1 VKVRRWLA
9 TSAAVVTMALTA
21 VACDSVDDTTS
32 GQETAPATESATMQ
46 GSVTLTS
53 EEDPAEEAPA
63 DGAEESMGE
72 AAETLETL
80 AVKGRAPKT
89 GYDRDEFGPAWAD
102 VDHNGCDTRN
112 DILNRDLAEAT
123 YRPGTQDCIVT
134 SGVLQDPFTGTE
146 IQFVRGQD
154 TSSAVQI
161 DHVVALS
168 DAWQKGAQQLN
179 EETRRQF
186 SNDPLNL
193 LAVDGPSNSR
203 KGDGDAATWLPPN
216 RSFRCDYVARQIAVK
231 ARYALWVTPAEKDAM
246 HEVLGTCPGHPLPD
260 EVSALNY
267 TEPWPDVIPPLE
279 GEPAPAAPP
288 VEVPA
293 EEAPAEA
300 ASLGGGAD
308 PRFGTCREAIA
319 AGYGPYTEGIHEEYD
334 WYRDGDG
341 DGVTCER

>member
-1 VKVRRWLA
+1 
-9 TSAAVVTMALTA
+9 MAK
-21 VACDSVDDTTS
+21 CPCSC
-32 GQETAPATESATMQ
+32 TE
-46 GSVTLTS
+46 V
-53 EEDPAEEAPA
+53 PAEEAPA
-63 DGAEESMGE
+63 EEAAPAEEPEAAQEAPVEEEVGE

-80 AVKGRAPKT
+80 AVKGRAPRT
-89 GYDRDEFGPAWAD
+89 GYDRDQFGPAWAD

-112 DILNRDLAEAT
+112 DILERDLSDVT
-123 YRPGTQDCIVT
+123 HRPGTQDCIVT
-134 SGVLQDPFTGTE
+134 SGVLQDPFTGAE

-186 SNDPLNL
+186 ANDPLNL
-193 LAVDGPSNSR
+193 LAVDGPSNSQ

-216 RSFRCDYVARQIAVK
+216 KSYRCEYVARQIAVK

-279 GEPAPAAPP
+279 EEPAPPAPQP
-288 VEVPA
+288 EVPA
-293 EEAPAEA
+293 ADVPADA
-300 ASLGGGAD
+300 ASLSGGAD

-319 AGYGPYTEGIHEEYD
+319 AGYGPYTAGVHEEYD

-341 DGVTCER
+341 DGVNCEH